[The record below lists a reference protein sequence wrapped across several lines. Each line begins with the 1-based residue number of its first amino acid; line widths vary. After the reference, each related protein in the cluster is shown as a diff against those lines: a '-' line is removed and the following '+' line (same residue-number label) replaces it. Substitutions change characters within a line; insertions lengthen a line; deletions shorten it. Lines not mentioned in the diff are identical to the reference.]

1 MSDADSVVDLA
12 AEESAAAV
20 EMDADEQDEGA
31 AGARRA
37 LGTRVVW
44 RTPCFAL
51 RDDARRPDA
60 EAFGGPVH
68 AGRHRAR
75 RERDWL
81 SEAGPGYHRFPS
93 LGSTRQGRGRLGK
106 KTMSPDAEAEMRS
119 NVQNTAG
126 FGRWAW

>member
-1 MSDADSVVDLA
+1 MGDADSVVDLA

-20 EMDADEQDEGA
+20 EADADEQGEGA

-44 RTPCFAL
+44 RTPYFAL

-81 SEAGPGYHRFPS
+81 SEAVLGYIRFPNS
-93 LGSTRQGRGRLGK
+93 GSNGDVAGYRGR
-106 KTMSPDAEAEMRS
+106 DAPKYAE
-119 NVQNTAG
+119 
-126 FGRWAW
+126 FG

>member
-12 AEESAAAV
+12 AKESAAAV
-20 EMDADEQDEGA
+20 ELDADEQGEGV

-81 SEAGPGYHRFPS
+81 SEAGPDYHLFPS
-93 LGSTRQGRGRLGK
+93 SGSIRQGRGRLGK
-106 KTMSPDAEAEMRS
+106 KATSPDAEAEMRS
-119 NVQNTAG
+119 NVQISAE
-126 FGRWAW
+126 FGRWVW